1 MLGKGKV
8 QGMGGYSRHPGSS
21 FGIGSYF
28 PYGVKWL
35 LIVNSAIFVM
45 FFFLGLLDPRLAGT
59 LLAWLGVSPTNFLH
73 GMIWQPFT
81 YMFLHDPTGF
91 GHILF
96 NMLTLWMFGAD
107 LERDWGTR
115 QFLRYYLLCGAGAGL
130 CDITVNLVLGSGGGP
145 TIGSSG
151 AIYGV
156 LLAFGLLYPTRTVF
170 FSFLFPIQARY
181 FVLIMGVIAFMSS
194 FNTHSAV
201 SNVAHLGGMLFGY
214 VYLRFRLHR
223 LTFGWKVGS
232 YYQQWRRK
240 RAQKKFEVY
249 MRKLEQD
256 RDQDR
261 WVN

>member
-1 MLGKGKV
+1 
-8 QGMGGYSRHPGSS
+8 MGGYSRYPGRS

-35 LIVNSAIFVM
+35 LIVNTAIFVV
-45 FFFLGLLDPRLAGT
+45 FFFLGLLDPPLARS
-59 LLAWLGVSPTNFLH
+59 LLALLGVSAGSFIR

-91 GHILF
+91 GHIIF

-115 QFLRYYLLCGAGAGL
+115 RFLKYYVLCGVGAGL
-130 CDITVNLVLGSGGGP
+130 CDVVVNLALGSGGRP

-156 LLAFGLLYPTRTVF
+156 LMAFGMLYPTRTVF

-181 FVLIMGVIAFMSS
+181 FVLIMGLIAFLSS
-194 FNTHSAV
+194 FNPASAV
-201 SNVAHLGGMLFGY
+201 SNVAHLGGMLFGFL
-214 VYLRFRLHR
+214 YLRFRLHR
-223 LTFGWKVGS
+223 LNVRWKVGD
-232 YYQQWRRK
+232 YYQQWQRR
-240 RAQKKFEVY
+240 RMQKKFQVY
-249 MRKLEQD
+249 MKKVEGDKNR
-256 RDQDR
+256 DR